1 MEKPDQ
7 VTLYKN
13 KLQTDIKKTQASIL
27 EYQKL
32 NQGVSLEIKKLSE
45 QIKALQKEINSKK
58 LKL

>member
-7 VTLYKN
+7 ATLYKS

-27 EYQKL
+27 EYQQL

>member
-27 EYQKL
+27 EYQQL

-45 QIKALQKEINSKK
+45 QIKALQREINSKK